1 MWTDTQPIFIFSFIF
16 IFYLLVFN
24 LNNEVMKKYIAPELS
39 VQLIQ
44 TEGLIAL
51 SIQSGKADSSEVLV
65 KGSSD
70 WDIFGE
76 YADEEE

>member
-1 MWTDTQPIFIFSFIF
+1 
-16 IFYLLVFN
+16 
-24 LNNEVMKKYIAPELS
+24 MKKYIAPELS

>member
-1 MWTDTQPIFIFSFIF
+1 
-16 IFYLLVFN
+16 
-24 LNNEVMKKYIAPELS
+24 MKKYIAPELS

-51 SIQSGKADSSEVLV
+51 SIQSGKANSSDALV
-65 KGSSD
+65 KGGTD

-76 YADEEE
+76 YTEEEE

>member
-1 MWTDTQPIFIFSFIF
+1 
-16 IFYLLVFN
+16 
-24 LNNEVMKKYIAPELS
+24 MKKYIAPELS

-51 SIQSGKADSSEVLV
+51 SIQSDKADSSEVLV